1 MKRRARRQREVAPER
16 DEPTHRPPACASQAD
31 RVGRHRERGT
41 GRLDRRNAPIRSF
54 RPCAGS
60 LMDPARP
67 GEKPG
72 IDHDGVGCWPAATPP
87 TRDDTVTRRSRAQPP
102 WLRALSANN
111 HLITRAHGSLRPVP
125 PDNSLGQDRCD
136 LAPPIGGGK
145 SLIRARLRHDG
156 LLASGRARNV
166 PARRRIP
173 VTYAVRA
180 RGFRR
185 TSIDGSRPSALRGL
199 RSRLLSKTRPAV
211 ARASS
216 VHAAADSA
224 VVIR

>member
-87 TRDDTVTRRSRAQPP
+87 TRADTVTRRSRAQPP
-102 WLRALSANN
+102 RLRALSGDN
-111 HLITRAHGSLRPVP
+111 HLITRAYGSLRRGETLGRKGPSRRHGWRERL
-125 PDNSLGQDRCD
+125 SLVADQRHRPGRAGIVTP
-136 LAPPIGGGK
+136 LRTVRKKRERRPLGASAFSVNRGGGAFCNGPK
-145 SLIRARLRHDG
+145 N
-156 LLASGRARNV
+156 SG
-166 PARRRIP
+166 
-173 VTYAVRA
+173 
-180 RGFRR
+180 G
-185 TSIDGSRPSALRGL
+185 
-199 RSRLLSKTRPAV
+199 TRW
-211 ARASS
+211 
-216 VHAAADSA
+216 
-224 VVIR
+224 